1 MIRKTL
7 VSSLIIILSM
17 SCSRKAIEYLTVD
30 KAIESLKVP
39 EAAAKLSDYSREVT
53 EIPAGYRPPYRSIKP
68 LKLFD
73 NLYFVGTTVVGA
85 FIIDSGDGLIMLDTG
100 NGDTDAEMMV
110 DDMKKLGLDPSEIK
124 VIFISHEHFDHYG
137 GVRYLK
143 KNVCPDA
150 KVAMSLTGWN
160 LLQSVP
166 PEWVYVGSR
175 PESVDIFLNDGMKIK
190 VGNLYVQAVATP
202 GHSPGCMSY
211 IFPVYDNGEKH
222 MAGVMGGRGVWPTD
236 TEARLYKS
244 SVEYFSA
251 VAREAGCDVGL
262 WFHSSERD
270 FAALRSRKPG
280 EPNPLVTGTEQFNTV
295 YLEKYRDSFRQMMNS
310 GKIPAPVI

>member
-1 MIRKTL
+1 MIKKTIL
-7 VSSLIIILSM
+7 SSLILIMTL
-17 SCSRKAIEYLTVD
+17 SCSRFSSEYLTVD
-30 KAIESLKVP
+30 KAMASLKVP
-39 EAAAKLSDYSREVT
+39 EAAAKLSDYSKAVT
-53 EIPAGYRPPYRSIKP
+53 DIPPGYRPPYRSIEP
-68 LKLFD
+68 IKLFD
-73 NLYFVGTTVVGA
+73 NLYFVGTTVVGG

-110 DDMKKLGLDPSEIK
+110 NDMKKLGLDPSEIK
-124 VIFISHEHFDHYG
+124 VIFLSHEHFDHYG

-143 KNVCPDA
+143 KNVCPHA

-175 PESVDIFLNDGMKIK
+175 PEAVDIFLNDGMKIK
-190 VGNLYVQAVATP
+190 IGNTYIQAVATP
-202 GHSPGCMSY
+202 GHSPGCISY
-211 IFPVYDNGEKH
+211 IFPVYENGEKH

-236 TEARLYKS
+236 TEARLFKS
-244 SVEYFSA
+244 SVEYFKA
-251 VAREAGCDVGL
+251 IAGDAGCDVGL

-270 FAALRSRKPG
+270 FAALRRRKEG
-280 EPNPLVTGTEQFNTV
+280 EPNPLIIGKDRFDTD
-295 YLEKYRDSFRQMMNS
+295 YLQKYRDSFRQMMES

>member
-1 MIRKTL
+1 MIR
-7 VSSLIIILSM
+7 SAISGFLIMILSVG
-17 SCSRKAIEYLTVD
+17 CSRITSEFLTVD
-30 KAIESLKVP
+30 KAIASLKVP
-39 EAAAKLSDYSREVT
+39 EAAAKLSDYSRAVT
-53 EIPAGYRPPYRSIKP
+53 EIPKGYRPPYRSIEP

-85 FIIDSGDGLIMLDTG
+85 FIIDSGNGLIMLDTG

-110 DDMKKLGLDPSEIK
+110 SDIKKLGLDPSQIK

-143 KNVCPDA
+143 KNVCPGA

-190 VGNLYVQAVATP
+190 IGNTYVQAVATP
-202 GHSPGCMSY
+202 GHSPGCLSY
-211 IFPVYDNGEKH
+211 IFPVYENGEKH

-236 TEARLYKS
+236 TEAKLYKS
-244 SVEYFSA
+244 SVEYFRA
-251 VAREAGCDVGL
+251 VARESGCDVGL

-270 FAALRSRKPG
+270 LAALRSRKAG
-280 EPNPLVTGTEQFNTV
+280 EPNPLIIGKDQFDTV
-295 YLEKYRDSFRQMMNS
+295 YLQKYRDSFRQMMES
-310 GKIPAPVI
+310 GKIPSPVI